1 MTAFRF
7 RAVRPL
13 FDVADFAV
21 CGAPSPDGRRVE
33 LWARGADGSLAMEA
47 EAELGGEA
55 AHG

>member
-21 CGAPSPDGRRVE
+21 CGTPSPDRRRVE
-33 LWARGADGSLAMEA
+33 LWAQGADGFLAMQA
-47 EAELGGEA
+47 EAELGGET